1 MANDEPEGLLSRVAR
16 LVRAGSGP
24 AASASAGGAAALSR
38 EAMKEMLER
47 RRRNDLIRKREFDA
61 LRKLRRN
68 EAGASGLGSQHGALV
83 HSALLALPTHAP
95 EAPDARAMTLLKIGE
110 IEEQMADQLR
120 PVKRPA
126 GEPSGGA
133 RAVFVPTDYPTT
145 TAGLPGELR
154 SGSTRMQP
162 LAGDAPVARPL
173 EAEQQSRIEAAAILF
188 AGGDAAQ
195 AQASL
200 QRSMAPGAPCAQHEG
215 AWRALLDLH
224 RVTGQQAA
232 FEALAAEFQAR
243 LGGTPPAWRDLRS
256 AASPSATAGA
266 LQLSGSLAGDMGHV
280 LQALDRASQGVRQV
294 RISCAQ
300 LERIDFVAAGSLL
313 NWVIAQKL
321 AQREVHLVDV
331 HRMVAA
337 FFQMV
342 GISDRATVELRA
354 D

>member
-1 MANDEPEGLLSRVAR
+1 M
-16 LVRAGSGP
+16 
-24 AASASAGGAAALSR
+24 
-38 EAMKEMLER
+38 
-47 RRRNDLIRKREFDA
+47 
-61 LRKLRRN
+61 
-68 EAGASGLGSQHGALV
+68 
-83 HSALLALPTHAP
+83 
-95 EAPDARAMTLLKIGE
+95 
-110 IEEQMADQLR
+110 
-120 PVKRPA
+120 
-126 GEPSGGA
+126 
-133 RAVFVPTDYPTT
+133 FVPTDYPTT
-145 TAGLPGELR
+145 TAGLPSELR
-154 SGSTRMQP
+154 GGSTRMQP

-173 EAEQQSRIEAAAILF
+173 EAEQQSRVEAAAILF

-224 RVTGQQAA
+224 RVTGQRAA
-232 FEALAAEFQAR
+232 FEALAADFQAR
-243 LGGTPPAWRDLRS
+243 LGSTPPAWRDLRAAAAPPS
-256 AASPSATAGA
+256 AAPGA
-266 LQLSGSLAGDMGHV
+266 LQLSGCLAGDMGHV